1 MAIGFLVSVNIR
13 TLCIFLLAAAL
24 TGCGCAGVAFTRV
37 SPAEQTIHVG
47 ESVTLQHET
56 GGGCRSGD
64 HLTDVET
71 RTTPTV
77 WHTSDTLV
85 VRLDTL
91 SGRVTGRTVGD
102 AVVLAEDFSR
112 ADIHVR

>member
-1 MAIGFLVSVNIR
+1 MLAFQLQAPATLV
-13 TLCIFLLAAAL
+13 LAAML
-24 TGCGCAGVAFTRV
+24 TGCGCAGVALTRV

-56 GGGCRSGD
+56 GGGCRSGN
-64 HLTDVET
+64 HLTDVEV

-77 WHTSDTLV
+77 WHTDDTLV

-91 SGRVTGRTVGD
+91 TGRVTGLAVGD
-102 AVVLAEDFSR
+102 ALILAADFSR
-112 ADIHVR
+112 ATIHVR